1 VALFGEDTPTELI
14 KLVKPDVL
22 VKGADYTKDK
32 VVGHEIVEA
41 YGGRVEL
48 IPLVE
53 GRSTTATI
61 ARARGGE

>member
-1 VALFGEDTPTELI
+1 
-14 KLVKPDVL
+14 VL

-32 VVGHEIVEA
+32 VVGHDIVEA

-48 IPLVE
+48 MPLVE

-61 ARARGGE
+61 ERSKR